1 MIIHIDSSV
10 VDIKSFY
17 GIFAEF
23 NAGFC
28 GHSLDAVHDVLTEQ
42 SDEFEVFLGTESLRR
57 LFGNRSSTVI
67 RMFTDSA
74 EENPF
79 MKLTLTDD

>member
-10 VDIKSFY
+10 TDLKSFY

-23 NAGFC
+23 NSGFC
-28 GHSLDAVHDVLTEQ
+28 GRSLDAVHDVLTEQ
-42 SDEFEVFLGTESLRR
+42 SNPFEVILGTETLKR
-57 LFGNRSSTVI
+57 LFGRRSAIVI
-67 RMFTDSA
+67 RMFFDSA

-79 MKLTLTDD
+79 MKLTVTDD